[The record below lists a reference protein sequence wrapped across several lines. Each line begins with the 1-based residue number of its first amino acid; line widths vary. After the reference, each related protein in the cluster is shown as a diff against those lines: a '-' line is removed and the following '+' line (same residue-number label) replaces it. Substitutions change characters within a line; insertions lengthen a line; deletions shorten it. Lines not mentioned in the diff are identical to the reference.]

1 MGEYM
6 GTSLDLGVSV
16 VHCTMRAV
24 VLVLLGAVAINAE
37 AEADPL
43 LVHHTGV
50 GHTVA
55 GVYNAHIPGVHHGH
69 SVAPVAPVVHAG
81 VKHVAGVYSH
91 PFHYNYMY
99 GKREAE
105 AEPEAEADPVMYT
118 NGVVHHTGINHV
130 AGVYNAHV
138 PAVHAGVTHVAGVHP
153 VHTVAPAVNHVAG
166 VYSHPYNFLYG
177 KREAE
182 AEAEADPLM
191 YHHTRVAHVGGVHP
205 VHTSVYNHHVVPAVH
220 HGVNHVAGVYSAP
233 VSTVNH
239 VAGVHHVGVGHVA
252 GVHPVHNVV
261 RGVYNTY
268 PYLG

>member
-1 MGEYM
+1 M
-6 GTSLDLGVSV
+6 GTSLDLGVSG

-24 VLVLLGAVAINAE
+24 VFVLLGAVAINAE

-55 GVYNAHIPGVHHGH
+55 GVYNTHIPAVHHVAGVHPVH

-91 PFHYNYMY
+91 PFHYNNYMY

-105 AEPEAEADPVMYT
+105 AEPEAEAEADPLVYT
-118 NGVVHHTGINHV
+118 NGVVHHTGI
-130 AGVYNAHV
+130 
-138 PAVHAGVTHVAGVHP
+138 HP
-153 VHTVAPAVNHVAG
+153 VHTA
-166 VYSHPYNFLYG
+166 
-177 KREAE
+177 
-182 AEAEADPLM
+182 
-191 YHHTRVAHVGGVHP
+191 
-205 VHTSVYNHHVVPAVH
+205 VYNHHVVPAVH
-220 HGVNHVAGVYSAP
+220 HGVNHVAGVYNAP

>member
-1 MGEYM
+1 MGQSTW
-6 GTSLDLGVSV
+6 GTSLDLGVSG

-24 VLVLLGAVAINAE
+24 VFVLLGAVAINAE

-55 GVYNAHIPGVHHGH
+55 GAYNTHIPAVHHVAGVHPVH

-91 PFHYNYMY
+91 PFHYNNYMY
-99 GKREAE
+99 GKRGAE
-105 AEPEAEADPVMYT
+105 AEPEAEAEADPLVYT
-118 NGVVHHTGINHV
+118 NGVVHHTGIH
-130 AGVYNAHV
+130 
-138 PAVHAGVTHVAGVHP
+138 HVAGVHP
-153 VHTVAPAVNHVAG
+153 VHTVAPVVNHVAG
-166 VYSHPYNFLYG
+166 VYSHPYHYNFLYG

-182 AEAEADPLM
+182 AEAEADPLL
-191 YHHTRVAHVGGVHP
+191 YQHTGVAHVGGVHP
-205 VHTSVYNHHVVPAVH
+205 VHTAVYNHHVVPA
-220 HGVNHVAGVYSAP
+220 
-233 VSTVNH
+233 VNH

-252 GVHPVHNVV
+252 GVHPVHTVV

-268 PYLG
+268 P

>member
-1 MGEYM
+1 M
-6 GTSLDLGVSV
+6 GTSPDLRVSG

-24 VLVLLGAVAINAE
+24 VLVLLSAVAIHAE

-55 GVYNAHIPGVHHGH
+55 GVYNAHVPGVHHVAGVHPVH

-91 PFHYNYMY
+91 PFHYNYVY

-105 AEPEAEADPVMYT
+105 AEADPLVY
-118 NGVVHHTGINHV
+118 GVTHHF
-130 AGVYNAHV
+130 
-138 PAVHAGVTHVAGVHP
+138 PAVHAGVTHG
-153 VHTVAPAVNHVAG
+153 AG
-166 VYSHPYNFLYG
+166 VYSHPYYYNMMYG

-182 AEAEADPLM
+182 PEAEADPLM
-191 YHHTRVAHVGGVHP
+191 YHHTGVAGAGGVHGA
-205 VHTSVYNHHVVPAVH
+205 HTSVYNHHVVPAVH
-220 HGVNHVAGVYSAP
+220 HGVNHVAGLYNAP
-233 VSTVNH
+233 VSTANH
-239 VAGVHHVGVGHVA
+239 FAGVHHA
-252 GVHPVHNVV
+252 
-261 RGVYNTY
+261 GVYNTL

>member
-1 MGEYM
+1 M
-6 GTSLDLGVSV
+6 GTSLDLGVSG

-55 GVYNAHIPGVHHGH
+55 GVYNAHVPAVHHVAGVHPVH

-81 VKHVAGVYSH
+81 VKHVAGVYPH
-91 PFHYNYMY
+91 PFHYNNYM
-99 GKREAE
+99 
-105 AEPEAEADPVMYT
+105 
-118 NGVVHHTGINHV
+118 
-130 AGVYNAHV
+130 
-138 PAVHAGVTHVAGVHP
+138 
-153 VHTVAPAVNHVAG
+153 
-166 VYSHPYNFLYG
+166 YG

-182 AEAEADPLM
+182 AEAEADPMM
-191 YHHTRVAHVGGVHP
+191 YHHTGVAHVGGVHP
-205 VHTSVYNHHVVPAVH
+205 VHTAVYNHHVVPAVH
-220 HGVNHVAGVYSAP
+220 HGVNHVAGVYNAP

>member
-1 MGEYM
+1 MGQSTW
-6 GTSLDLGVSV
+6 GTSLDLGVSG

-24 VLVLLGAVAINAE
+24 VFVLLGAVAINAE

-55 GVYNAHIPGVHHGH
+55 GVYNAHVPAVHHVAGVHPVH

-91 PFHYNYMY
+91 PFHYNNYIY

-105 AEPEAEADPVMYT
+105 AEAEAEADHLVYT
-118 NGVVHHTGINHV
+118 NGVVHHTGIR
-130 AGVYNAHV
+130 
-138 PAVHAGVTHVAGVHP
+138 HVAGVHP
-153 VHTVAPAVNHVAG
+153 VHTVAPVVSHVAG
-166 VYSHPYNFLYG
+166 VYSHPYHYNFLYG

-182 AEAEADPLM
+182 AEADPLL
-191 YHHTRVAHVGGVHP
+191 YQHTGVAHVGGVHP
-205 VHTSVYNHHVVPAVH
+205 VHTAVYNHHVVPAVH
-220 HGVNHVAGVYSAP
+220 HGVNHVAGVYNAP

>member
-1 MGEYM
+1 M
-6 GTSLDLGVSV
+6 GTSPDLGVSG

-37 AEADPL
+37 AEADPV

-55 GVYNAHIPGVHHGH
+55 GVYNAHVPGVHH
-69 SVAPVAPVVHAG
+69 VAG
-81 VKHVAGVYSH
+81 VHPAYPGVYSH
-91 PFHYNYMY
+91 PYHLNVMY

-105 AEPEAEADPVMYT
+105 AEADPLVY
-118 NGVVHHTGINHV
+118 GVTH
-130 AGVYNAHV
+130 HV
-138 PAVHAGVTHVAGVHP
+138 PAVHAGVT
-153 VHTVAPAVNHVAG
+153 
-166 VYSHPYNFLYG
+166 SHPYHYNVMYG

-182 AEAEADPLM
+182 PEAEADPLM
-191 YHHTRVAHVGGVHP
+191 YHHTGVAGVAGVHP

-220 HGVNHVAGVYSAP
+220 HGVNHVAGLYNVP

-239 VAGVHHVGVGHVA
+239 FAGVHHA
-252 GVHPVHNVV
+252 
-261 RGVYNTY
+261 GVYNTY

>member
-1 MGEYM
+1 MGINAEYM
-6 GTSLDLGVSV
+6 GTSPHLGVSG

-55 GVYNAHIPGVHHGH
+55 GVYNAHIPGVHHVAGVHPVH

-91 PFHYNYMY
+91 PFHYNNYIY

-105 AEPEAEADPVMYT
+105 AEADPLHYT
-118 NGVVHHTGINHV
+118 GLVHHTV
-130 AGVYNAHV
+130 AGVS
-138 PAVHAGVTHVAGVHP
+138 
-153 VHTVAPAVNHVAG
+153 
-166 VYSHPYNFLYG
+166 SHPHHFLYG

-182 AEAEADPLM
+182 AEAEPYTIGQVYAGLP
-191 YHHTRVAHVGGVHP
+191 VANAIATGHPHNVGVITNMVSP
-205 VHTSVYNHHVVPAVH
+205 VHHSVH
-220 HGVNHVAGVYSAP
+220 H
-233 VSTVNH
+233 
-239 VAGVHHVGVGHVA
+239 
-252 GVHPVHNVV
+252 
-261 RGVYNTY
+261 
-268 PYLG
+268 PYMGYGFYG